1 MSIISRYILRAH
13 IGPFIFGAS
22 IVMLLFLL
30 QFLMKFIDQLVGKGL
45 GIMVII
51 ELIVLNLA
59 WMLVLAVP
67 MGVLV
72 STLMGFGNLSSSN
85 EITIIK
91 SSGGSLIRMMR
102 PVLFAALVVFG
113 SLFWFNDYVLPDA
126 NHRAKILLGD
136 IQRKKPTFAIEEGQ
150 FSSQIEGYSIL
161 SRHTDSTTGA
171 LKGVTI
177 YDYTKVNRMN
187 VVSADSGIVAFSS
200 DFSRLIFTLY
210 NGEIHQINQ
219 QNYGDYRKVRFT
231 RHQIAMNASGF
242 SFSQS
247 DENVFSRGDREMR
260 ITDMQQIVRESR
272 TSVARAD
279 SSLQTKLKEHLEYLH
294 LGVTPG
300 DNVRQQAPTTPEELS
315 QRLGNRVALLRAT
328 AESDVFQR
336 EDQKSTINKYLV
348 EIHKKYAIPAACL
361 VFIFVGCPLG
371 IITRRGNFGI
381 SAAISLGFYIL
392 YWVCLI
398 GGEKLADRGLIA
410 PWLGMWLANIIIG
423 AIGMVLTIRVSNESF
438 SFGIVR
444 LFKAIIHVFGGN
456 RRDAQSTPPKLTTP

>member
-30 QFLMKFIDQLVGKGL
+30 QFLMKYIDQLVGKGL
-45 GIMVII
+45 GIMVIA

-91 SSGGSLIRMMR
+91 SSGGSLLRMMR
-102 PVLFAALVVFG
+102 PVFIAAVAVFAG
-113 SLFWFNDYVLPDA
+113 LFWFNNYVLPDA
-126 NHRAKILLGD
+126 NHRSKILFGD
-136 IQRKKPTFAIEEGQ
+136 IQRKKPTFAIEQGQ

-161 SRHTDSTTGA
+161 SRQADSASGT
-171 LKGVTI
+171 LRGVTI
-177 YDYTKVNRMN
+177 YDYTKVNRIN
-187 VVSADSGIVAFSS
+187 VVSADSGVVVFSS
-200 DFSRLIFTLY
+200 DFSRLVFTLY
-210 NGEIHQINQ
+210 NGEIHQVNQ
-219 QNYGDYRKVRFT
+219 QNYGDYRKIRFT

-260 ITDMQQIVRESR
+260 ISDMQQIVKESHKL
-272 TSVARAD
+272 VARSD
-279 SSLQTKLKEHLEYLH
+279 SSLQAKLQDHFSYLISGTTTH
-294 LGVTPG
+294 DIATP
-300 DNVRQQAPTTPEELS
+300 QAPASEEELT
-315 QRLGNRVALLRAT
+315 QRLGNRLAFLRAT
-328 AESDVFQR
+328 TESDIFQR

-361 VFIFVGCPLG
+361 VFILVGCPLG

-423 AIGMVLTIRVSNESF
+423 SIGLVLTVRVSNESF
-438 SFGIVR
+438 SLGLGRLLGAVR
-444 LFKAIIHVFGGN
+444 SRLSKQQHI
-456 RRDAQSTPPKLTTP
+456 Q